1 MDEQDGKKATR
12 EVRQVFTIVERDG
25 KNFWTRI
32 GAAFTNRD
40 GSETVLLDALPLNGR
55 MQIRTIEAS
64 KRKGAALENQ
74 D

>member
-1 MDEQDGKKATR
+1 MEEQESKKATQP
-12 EVRQVFTIVERDG
+12 VRQVFTIIERDG

-55 MQIRTIEAS
+55 MQIRAIEAS
-64 KRKGAALENQ
+64 KRKGAVPENQ
-74 D
+74 N

>member
-1 MDEQDGKKATR
+1 MEEQESKKATQA
-12 EVRQVFTIVERDG
+12 VRQVFTIIERDG

-55 MQIRTIEAS
+55 MQIRAAEAS
-64 KRKGAALENQ
+64 KRKGAVPENQ
-74 D
+74 N